1 MGMMRIFKKSRI
13 LLILFVIISVGLVGC
28 EEDEPNVE
36 IDQETVEM
44 EALSDADFD
53 EIDDLVAV
61 SVLTAEFPSLGART
75 SEDIADDRFS
85 CANVAINRE
94 SKTIIID
101 FGTGCEGPRGRIRSG
116 VIRISYSG
124 FWLMPGS
131 EITTTLE
138 NFSIDGRQIE
148 GTRTVTNITSNG
160 APTHQITLTGG
171 RIKFLDGTEA
181 TREVNRIRKWIRAD
195 NPLNDEFHIL
205 AESIANG
212 VNRNG
217 IEYQVTI
224 EEDLVYK
231 IRCRQDLIYL
241 PVSGVK
247 VITTGDNIIV
257 MDFGDGECDNI
268 ITASFNGVIR
278 TIEVSAGSNP
288 NS

>member
-1 MGMMRIFKKSRI
+1 MRIIKKSRS
-13 LLILFVIISVGLVGC
+13 LLILFVISASVLIVGC
-28 EEDEPNVE
+28 EKDAPNVE

-61 SVLTAEFPSLGART
+61 SVLAAEFPGLGART
-75 SEDIADDRFS
+75 TEDIADDRFS
-85 CANVAINRE
+85 CADVTIDRE
-94 SKTIIID
+94 SKTIVVD
-101 FGTGCEGPRGRIRSG
+101 FFNGCEGPRGRIRSG

-124 FWLMPGS
+124 FWLRPGS

-148 GTRTVTNITSNG
+148 GTRTVTNITTIG
-160 APTHQITLTGG
+160 APKHQITLTGG
-171 RIKFLDGTEA
+171 KVKFLDGTEA
-181 TREVNRIRKWIRAD
+181 TREVNRIRKWVRAD
-195 NPLNDEFHIL
+195 NPQNDEFHIL
-205 AESIANG
+205 AESIASG
-212 VNRNG
+212 VNRKG

-231 IRCRQDLIYL
+231 IRCRQNLTYL

-247 VITTGDNIIV
+247 VITTGDNVIV

-278 TIEVSAGSNP
+278 TIEVSAGPNP

>member
-1 MGMMRIFKKSRI
+1 MMRIIKKSRN
-13 LLILFVIISVGLVGC
+13 LLILFVIISVVFVGC

-53 EIDDLVAV
+53 EIDDLVAI
-61 SVLTAEFPSLGART
+61 SVLAAEFPGLGART
-75 SEDIADDRFS
+75 TEDIADDRFS
-85 CANVAINRE
+85 CADVTMDRE
-94 SKTIIID
+94 SKTIIVD
-101 FGTGCEGPRGRIRSG
+101 FGPGCEGPRGRIRSG

-124 FWLMPGS
+124 FWLRPGS

-148 GTRTVTNITSNG
+148 GTRTVTNITTNG
-160 APTHQITLTGG
+160 APKHQITLTGG
-171 RIKFLDGTEA
+171 KITFLDGTEA
-181 TREVNRIRKWIRAD
+181 TREVNRIRKWVRAD

-205 AESIANG
+205 AESSASG

-217 IEYQVTI
+217 KDYQVTI

-231 IRCRQDLIYL
+231 IRCRQDLTYL

-247 VITTGDNIIV
+247 VITTGDNLIV

>member
-1 MGMMRIFKKSRI
+1 MRIIKKSTN
-13 LLILFVIISVGLVGC
+13 LLILFTISISVVFIGC
-28 EEDEPNVE
+28 EKEEPNVE

-61 SVLTAEFPSLGART
+61 SVLAAEITGQGART
-75 SEDIADDRFS
+75 TEDIADERFS
-85 CANVAINRE
+85 CADVTINRE

-101 FGTGCEGPRGRIRSG
+101 FGAGCEGPRGRIRSG

-124 FWLMPGS
+124 FWLRPGS
-131 EITTTLE
+131 KIITTLE

-160 APTHQITLTGG
+160 APKHQITLSGG
-171 RIKFLDGTEA
+171 KIIFLDGRVV
-181 TREVNRIRKWIRAD
+181 TREVNRIRMWVRAD

-205 AESIANG
+205 AESSASG

-231 IRCRQDLIYL
+231 IRCRQVLTYL

-247 VITTGDNIIV
+247 VITVGDNLIV